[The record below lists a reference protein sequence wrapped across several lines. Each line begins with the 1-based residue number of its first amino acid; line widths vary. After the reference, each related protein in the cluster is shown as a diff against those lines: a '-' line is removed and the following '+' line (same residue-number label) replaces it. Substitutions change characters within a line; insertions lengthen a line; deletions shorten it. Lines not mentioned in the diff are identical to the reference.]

1 MTSTFGVTTVRL
13 MRTYEEI
20 RGYKPDFVVSY
31 RLYSPSEG
39 GRKVTYQ
46 HLRCDFM
53 YEGDDPV
60 KDGIFMIHPEFI
72 DQDGCPL
79 GEELPVPLEGKATMW
94 VLVPEMRASIHCSR
108 ITVGTRGHFMEG
120 PRKIGDVTVE
130 RIVALRENPQT
141 S

>member
-1 MTSTFGVTTVRL
+1 

-31 RLYSPSEG
+31 RMYPTSEG

-60 KDGIFMIHPEFI
+60 ADRIFMIHPEFLG
-72 DQDGCPL
+72 DDGCPL
-79 GEELPVPLEGKATMW
+79 GDQIPVPLEGKAAMW
-94 VLVPEMRASIHCSR
+94 VLAPEMRESVHVAR
-108 ITVGTRGHFMEG
+108 ATVGTQGHFMEG
-120 PRKIGDVTVE
+120 AKKIGDVKIQA
-130 RIVALRENPQT
+130 IVGLLENPR
-141 S
+141 SS

>member
-1 MTSTFGVTTVRL
+1 

-31 RLYSPSEG
+31 RLYPLTEG

-72 DQDGCPL
+72 DQDGRPL
-79 GEELPVPLEGKATMW
+79 SEELPVPLEGEATMW
-94 VLVPEMRASIHCSR
+94 VLVPEMRVSIHCR
-108 ITVGTRGHFMEG
+108 RVTVGARGHFMEG
-120 PRKIGDVTVE
+120 PRKIGDV
-130 RIVALRENPQT
+130 RIEKISALHENPQT

>member
-1 MTSTFGVTTVRL
+1 MK
-13 MRTYEEI
+13 TYEEI

-60 KDGIFMIHPEFI
+60 KDGIFMIHPEFL
-72 DQDGCPL
+72 DEDGQPL
-79 GEELPVPLEGKATMW
+79 CENLPVPLEGKAAMW
-94 VLVPEMRASIHCSR
+94 VLVPEMRASVHSSR
-108 ITVGTRGHFMEG
+108 AKLGTRGHFMEG
-120 PRKIGDVTVE
+120 HRKIGDVK
-130 RIVALRENPQT
+130 IDAIAGLLENPR
-141 S
+141 SS

>member
-1 MTSTFGVTTVRL
+1 VFGVISVRL

-39 GRKVTYQ
+39 GRTVTYQ

-53 YEGDDPV
+53 YKGDDPV
-60 KDGIFMIHPEFI
+60 KDGIFMIHPEFM
-72 DQDGCPL
+72 DDNGHPL
-79 GEELPVPLEGKATMW
+79 GDELPVPLEGKATMW
-94 VLVPEMRASIHCSR
+94 VLVPEMRASIHRSR
-108 ITVGTRGHFMEG
+108 IEVGTEGHFMEG
-120 PRKIGDVTVE
+120 SRKIGDVRVE
-130 RIVALRENPQT
+130 QVVALHENPQT

>member
-1 MTSTFGVTTVRL
+1 MTVCP
-13 MRTYEEI
+13 MRSYEEF

-39 GRKVTYQ
+39 GRNVTYQ

-60 KDGIFMIHPEFI
+60 KDGIYMIHPEFI
-72 DQDGCPL
+72 DQDGRPL
-79 GEELPVPLEGKATMW
+79 GEELPIPLEGKATMW

-108 ITVGTRGHFMEG
+108 IAVGTRGHFMEG

-130 RIVALRENPQT
+130 QIVALRENPQT